1 VGLIEYSII
10 FSLKNSTKSKPSFA
24 EKIGVFSWYVLKP
37 LDEMD
42 FMEVNL

>member
-10 FSLKNSTKSKPSFA
+10 FSLKNSTKFKPVFV
-24 EKIGVFSWYVLKP
+24 EKIGVFSWYDLKP
-37 LDEMD
+37 LDELH